1 MSFLKSF
8 LRNEE
13 GLDSAECALLLAFL
27 ALAVGALYVTLP
39 ASITGFEAPDQND
52 LTAAAQA
59 TG

>member
-1 MSFLKSF
+1 MSFLRSF

-27 ALAVGALYVTLP
+27 ALAAGALYVTLP
-39 ASITGFEAPDQND
+39 FSITGFEGPGQND
-52 LTAAAQA
+52 LAAAVRA